1 MSRYRLMTDERLDD
15 LRRTPRQ
22 ADVSDVEDLVSEVD
36 KLRAEILAA
45 RSRGVAPEAFWI
57 PDADGNVG

>member
-1 MSRYRLMTDERLDD
+1 MSRYRPLTDERLDD

-22 ADVSDVEDLVSEVD
+22 ADVSDVEDLVSEID

-45 RSRGVAPEAFWI
+45 RRNGSMPEVFWV

>member
-22 ADVSDVEDLVSEVD
+22 ADVSDVEDLVSEID
-36 KLRAEILAA
+36 KLRAEILTA
-45 RSRGVAPEAFWI
+45 RRNGSTPEAFWI
-57 PDADGNVG
+57 ADADGNVG

>member
-1 MSRYRLMTDERLDD
+1 MSRYRLLTADRLDD

-36 KLRAEILAA
+36 RLRAEILAA
-45 RSRGVAPEAFWI
+45 RRNGSAPEAFWL

>member
-1 MSRYRLMTDERLDD
+1 MNRLMTDDRLDD

-22 ADVSDVEDLVSEVD
+22 ADVSDIEDLVSEVD

-45 RSRGVAPEAFWI
+45 RRNGSTPEAFWL
-57 PDADGNVG
+57 PDAEGNVG